1 MLIREFIEDPDAL
14 KLAAIG
20 QFLLKRAQDTDAVK
34 PMSVDA
40 FINLARENGINMTA
54 DRLEVLAVQPPLKN
68 IIDSIQNGEIVWKG
82 SQAPTQPG
90 APTMS
95 VDQARKTVN
104 QMAKRAIDLK

>member
-1 MLIREFIEDPDAL
+1 M

-34 PMSVDA
+34 PMSVGA
-40 FINLARENGINMTA
+40 FVKIARENGINMTPE
-54 DRLEVLAVQPPLKN
+54 RLETLSVQPPLNN
-68 IIDSIQNGEIVWKG
+68 IIDSIQNGEIIWKG
-82 SQAPTQPG
+82 SQTPQAGDQK
-90 APTMS
+90 MS